1 MGDGRM
7 HGQRKPYLYIHMYTF
22 IISTI
27 HECIHAYIAICMHG
41 KTLADF

>member
-1 MGDGRM
+1 MGECMDKGR
-7 HGQRKPYLYIHMYTF
+7 PYLYIHMYTF

-27 HECIHAYIAICMHG
+27 HECVHAYIAICMHG